1 MTSWARP
8 AWLPGQ
14 VPALAIPLCVR
25 AIRCHP
31 QGFHDLS
38 GPQKN
43 EALALQ
49 QQARPPEL
57 LLLAVGVKKLINT
70 ISSGM
75 VLPAGTVRA
84 CAAAFFELR
93 VDCISALKAGAFH
106 NAILAVPVHRGCC
119 RVRR

>member
-14 VPALAIPLCVR
+14 VPALVIPLCVR

-31 QGFHDLS
+31 QGFHDLP

-57 LLLAVGVKKLINT
+57 LPLAVDVKKLINT

-84 CAAAFFELR
+84 CAAAFFKLR

-106 NAILAVPVHRGCC
+106 HAILAVPGHRGCC